1 MANVHHQNIEIK
13 SVSERMW
20 YIRLGVLSLRNRTTH
35 RSLNRDKFCV
45 CTPNKKNDIT
55 FDSYASNLDYYSFSC
70 KQAGKKKKSK
80 CIDPPLC
87 HFFVLILLKLKQ
99 SRSRTERNSVD
110 VVSFIRLNR
119 ILAVVSFFLESSS
132 SSIEL
137 FKIRLSASA
146 ITSHGSI

>member
-70 KQAGKKKKSK
+70 KQAGKKKIKMY
-80 CIDPPLC
+80 
-87 HFFVLILLKLKQ
+87 
-99 SRSRTERNSVD
+99 RST
-110 VVSFIRLNR
+110 I
-119 ILAVVSFFLESSS
+119 VSFFCSHFAETETV
-132 SSIEL
+132 SIEN
-137 FKIRLSASA
+137 
-146 ITSHGSI
+146 

>member
-70 KQAGKKKKSK
+70 KQASKKKKSK

-110 VVSFIRLNR
+110 VL
-119 ILAVVSFFLESSS
+119 
-132 SSIEL
+132 
-137 FKIRLSASA
+137 K
-146 ITSHGSI
+146 HC